1 MNIDQ
6 IRYGGCWS
14 LELRG
19 YKDNHLR
26 LESKQILETKSDVY
40 EYLSYFFNSESMT
53 QLYDSYDV
61 RIGASEIAKVED

>member
-1 MNIDQ
+1 MNVDQ

-26 LESKQILETKSDVY
+26 LESRQILETKDDVY

-53 QLYDSYDV
+53 QVCDSYDI
-61 RIGASEIAKVED
+61 RIGVSEIAKAED